1 MQIFYKNVND
11 LKPYKNNARTHTPEQ
26 IAEIAEGI
34 KAFGFLDPIEVDK
47 NNVIISGHARLEAA
61 ISIGL
66 EQVPTIAHEN
76 LTDAQRKAYTLAA
89 NKLATKSGWDSGLL
103 KEEFEALKTDD
114 MDLSLTGFTDDE
126 IEDLLNPEELNP
138 MEDEDAEQQEAA
150 HEVSKLGDIWLLG
163 EHRLMCGDSTVYDQ
177 VAALI
182 WNHTP
187 NLMVTDP
194 PYGVNYDPEWRNE
207 TEDWINSAK
216 NTEAV
221 INDDRIDWKDA
232 YSLFPG
238 NIMYVWHAGKYAP
251 IVGTNII
258 DCGFELTSQIIWVK
272 QNFAVSRG
280 NYHWQHEPCW
290 YAVRKNCKHDWRGG
304 RDKST
309 VWQIDNNN
317 TNNNKEE
324 TFGHS
329 TQKPVECMLRP
340 IQNHTRTND
349 YVYDPFGGSG
359 TTLIACEKIGRKC
372 LMMEILPK
380 YCDMIIRRWQKVT
393 GKLAILES
401 TGEPFH
407 DL

>member
-138 MEDEDAEQQEAA
+138 MEDEDAEQQEVA

-163 EHRLMCGDSTVYDQ
+163 EHRLMCGDNKIIDYVEKLLGNEKADM
-177 VAALI
+177 I
-182 WNHTP
+182 F
-187 NLMVTDP
+187 TDP
-194 PYGVNYDPEWRNE
+194 PYNIAKETRGIASHAPTNKQNKKLMECDWDKNFDFNE
-207 TEDWINSAK
+207 VSSNLLLSLK
-216 NTEAV
+216 
-221 INDDRIDWKDA
+221 DDCSI
-232 YSLFPG
+232 
-238 NIMYVWHAGKYAP
+238 YVCASHFTAP
-251 IVGTNII
+251 IIWQWMAINFDFNSYCVWSKPNPFPSLTKKHWAFSSELICYATKGKNIFNYPKTGNALSVWELAVG
-258 DCGFELTSQIIWVK
+258 E
-272 QNFAVSRG
+272 
-280 NYHWQHEPCW
+280 
-290 YAVRKNCKHDWRGG
+290 GG
-304 RDKST
+304 L
-309 VWQIDNNN
+309 
-317 TNNNKEE
+317 
-324 TFGHS
+324 HP
-329 TQKPVECMLRP
+329 TQKPVTVPEHA
-340 IQNHTRTND
+340 IYHSSKSNA
-349 YVYDPFGGSG
+349 VIFDPFGGSG